1 LWSGTCILGRYVLL
15 GPIGRGGVAAVY
27 QAVDTQCGRP
37 LAVKVLDP
45 VFADDHRAVQNMRRE
60 AYVTARLHHP
70 SVPRVYDA
78 GDARLPDGTV
88 VPYVVLELLTG
99 VGLAGR
105 LAGGPLPW
113 REAVSV
119 AATIADVLAVAHR
132 RGVVH
137 RDLSPVNVM
146 LTTSGVKLID
156 FGLATLMDTGSPS
169 AAEPAEDVHAL
180 GVLLYQMLTG
190 RSPYPAANPRT
201 HLAAARLR
209 CAAPTPVLL
218 VPGMPRVVADICRS
232 CMAKRAADRPGST
245 WVSLAL
251 WSVLVGRQP
260 AMALAASATVE

>member
-1 LWSGTCILGRYVLL
+1 MGTAILGRYVLL
-15 GPIGRGGVAAVY
+15 GPLGRGGMAAVY
-27 QAVDTQCGRP
+27 QAVDARWGRS

-45 VFADDHRAVQNMRRE
+45 AFADDHRAVQNMRRE
-60 AYVTARLHHP
+60 AYVTARLRHP

-78 GDARLPDGTV
+78 GDAPLPDGTV

-105 LAGGPLPW
+105 LMGGPLPW

-156 FGLATLMDTGSPS
+156 FGLATTVD
-169 AAEPAEDVHAL
+169 ADPAEDVHAL

-190 RSPYPAANPRT
+190 GSPYPAANPRT
-201 HLAAARLR
+201 HLAAARVR

-218 VPGMPRVVADICRS
+218 VPGMPRAVADICRS
-232 CMAKRAADRPGST
+232 CMAKRAADRPDST
-245 WVSLAL
+245 WASLAL
-251 WSVLVGRQP
+251 WSVLAGRQ
-260 AMALAASATVE
+260 AVRALAASSTVE